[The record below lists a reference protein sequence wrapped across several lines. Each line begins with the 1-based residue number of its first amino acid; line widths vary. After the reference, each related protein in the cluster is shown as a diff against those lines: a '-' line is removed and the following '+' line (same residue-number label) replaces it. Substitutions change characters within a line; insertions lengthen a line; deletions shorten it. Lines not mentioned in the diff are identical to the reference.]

1 MNIWKLNKKCRIK
14 DRKIV
19 RFAENCPAC
28 SKIQNIFHRICF
40 FCHQIVNVTKWVKV
54 SSGVWKPSTKTEWWI
69 LSLQYIIIFHY
80 FFNEGLCKLN
90 KWWKMTEKKWQEHV
104 LLYHFLNDEK
114 QSNGVYWEEKTY
126 STACA
131 ETWIRWVTE
140 SSLRCTDICVYLKE
154 KNMS

>member
-1 MNIWKLNKKCRIK
+1 MI
-14 DRKIV
+14 
-19 RFAENCPAC
+19 
-28 SKIQNIFHRICF
+28 
-40 FCHQIVNVTKWVKV
+40 TKWVKV

-131 ETWIRWVTE
+131 ETWIRWVNE

-154 KNMS
+154 KKHELTFSNFLTIKKLELDFTNLFNHDKNNTEFFLETWEGKRCL